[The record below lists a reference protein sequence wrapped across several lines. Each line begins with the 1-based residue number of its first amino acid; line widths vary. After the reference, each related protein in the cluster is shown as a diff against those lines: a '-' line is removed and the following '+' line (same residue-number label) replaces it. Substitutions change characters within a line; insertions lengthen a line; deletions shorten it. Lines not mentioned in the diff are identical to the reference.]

1 MLICHDSID
10 LLTNHKLTKCVQQH
24 IYMYIPWT
32 MHYDRVSSITEPDLE
47 VFRLFN
53 QTGSAFNST
62 ASGHFSSITEQD
74 DATVQ
79 SK

>member
-24 IYMYIPWT
+24 IYMYIPWQD
-32 MHYDRVSSITEPDLE
+32 HWPDLE

-79 SK
+79 SKRTKTIIP